1 MVSAIRQDTLGDY
14 AARLITIAGIAL
26 PNFWVAIM
34 LIFLLVMWFNW
45 LPPLGYANLWEKP
58 AINLQQLIF
67 PAIATKHTQHL
78 SLIHISEP
86 TRPY

>member
-1 MVSAIRQDTLGDY
+1 MVAVPLGVVSAIRQDTLGDY

-34 LIFLLVMWFNW
+34 LIFLLV
-45 LPPLGYANLWEKP
+45 
-58 AINLQQLIF
+58 
-67 PAIATKHTQHL
+67 L